1 MTQDER
7 KLIEMA
13 LEALLHAY
21 HEDEAHPKTLET
33 ITAIKE
39 ALAQPETPYKIGQRI
54 AKTGGGI
61 SHLWSAVSQDDE
73 IAEAERGFKEA
84 LAQPEQDWI
93 ERERAVGY
101 REGHQNALKQMAQ
114 PEQEPVEIPDCGE
127 AGHADGACGN
137 RECLP
142 SFRRNTT
149 PPQRKPLTSQERDAK
164 RWRFLMENSY
174 DSESV
179 TQFHVWE
186 HSWEPHSQTGEPTEW
201 KQRVRG
207 IALIDFIDR
216 AIEAAHGIKE

>member
-7 KLIEMA
+7 KVIELA
-13 LEALLHAY
+13 LDLATMHHTDAGY
-21 HEDEAHPKTLET
+21 DEFRLKVRQL
-33 ITAIKE
+33 
-39 ALAQPETPYKIGQRI
+39 G
-54 AKTGGGI
+54 
-61 SHLWSAVSQDDE
+61 
-73 IAEAERGFKEA
+73 KEA
-84 LAQPEQDWI
+84 LAQPEQKPVAYTNGTDVILAKHWTADYPP
-93 ERERAVGY
+93 EGWEPLGY
-101 REGHQNALKQMAQ
+101 
-114 PEQEPVEIPDCGE
+114 
-127 AGHADGACGN
+127 
-137 RECLP
+137 
-142 SFRRNTT
+142 TT